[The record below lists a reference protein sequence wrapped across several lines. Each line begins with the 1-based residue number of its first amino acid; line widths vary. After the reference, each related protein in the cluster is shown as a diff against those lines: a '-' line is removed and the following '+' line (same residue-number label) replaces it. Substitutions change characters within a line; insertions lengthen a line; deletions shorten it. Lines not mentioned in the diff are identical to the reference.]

1 MNGLSVERTLKVL
14 NENKIKL
21 PFKQTALFYLDS
33 NLMVHGDYMHIKE
46 IYHENSYTLDQISS
60 YKICSKKG
68 CVNLYNKFNLLNLEI
83 EFCQNL
89 ASILWD
95 NHIINNNF
103 EPILLAPDPQSTDE
117 KFNKLLNNPR
127 FIDCVKEIELEQVV
141 SQVRRVFF
149 INKKEYEAF
158 LCSDKNIV
166 AQRKEIT
173 EFLVNHQN
181 APIAE
186 LRKILGYKADQ
197 KIISSNNYRAVL
209 ESLDS
214 MKPNS
219 LAQVEDFDFD
229 NLKQVHGESLKERI
243 VNLWRVEVERLVEE
257 LPVREMAYLNKI
269 RDSVNLYYV
278 DLNKTVTLSRDLKI
292 TSYSLKYNWATRV
305 VYTDSLMAHY
315 LSMRYNC
322 PIVKVKDCVN
332 ESERGQ
338 ILETASV
345 LVKEFPSE
353 EPLASIIATAEKV
366 MRV

>member
-33 NLMVHGDYMHIKE
+33 NLMVHGDYKHIKE
-46 IYHENSYTLDQISS
+46 IYHENSYTLDQVSG

-68 CVNLYNKFNLLNLEI
+68 CVNIYNKFNSLNLEI

-95 NHIINNNF
+95 NQIINKDF
-103 EPILLAPDPQSTDE
+103 EPILLASGPQSRDE
-117 KFNKLLNNPR
+117 KLNKLLNNPR
-127 FIDCVKEIELEQVV
+127 FIVCVKEIELEQVV
-141 SQVRRVFF
+141 EQVKSVFL

-166 AQRKEIT
+166 AQRE
-173 EFLVNHQN
+173 EMAEYLVNYQK

-186 LRKILGYKADQ
+186 LRNILGFKADQ

-209 ESLDS
+209 DSLDS
-214 MKPNS
+214 MKPTT
-219 LAQVEDFDFD
+219 LAQVEDFNFD
-229 NLKQVHGESLKERI
+229 NLKLVYGESLKERI
-243 VNLWRVEVERLVEE
+243 INLWRVEVKRLVEE
-257 LPVREMAYLNKI
+257 LPVKEMAYLNKI
-269 RDSVNLYYV
+269 SDSANFYYV

-292 TSYSLKYNWATRV
+292 TSYSLKYNWASRV

-315 LSMRYNC
+315 LNMRYNC
-322 PIVKVKDCVN
+322 PIVKVEDNLN
-332 ESERGQ
+332 ESERER